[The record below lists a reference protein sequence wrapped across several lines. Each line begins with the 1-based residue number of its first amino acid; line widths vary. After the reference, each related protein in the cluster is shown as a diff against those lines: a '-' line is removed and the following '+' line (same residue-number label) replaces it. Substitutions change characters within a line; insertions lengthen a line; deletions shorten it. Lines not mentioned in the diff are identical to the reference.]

1 MMQEKIERTLSVEL
15 MELKNAMLMQN
26 DISICRYLWGPE
38 GVGKSELINSWMNEV
53 DIEDLEK
60 KKIYYFKLD
69 LKEIENTGRFGY
81 WEIWQKLIMQFKETI
96 PEEAY
101 AYEADT
107 IEEIFGLMENSIE
120 DIVEEYDE
128 DTKGCIDELFAAF
141 TEAKINIKIIMYH
154 FEETIRIFPKDT
166 DDGWFFMQLF
176 DLSPKGSLEDKKLSI
191 LLISDCYATKNMI
204 HHMEYHSEFTD
215 GYNVIYLG
223 AYCEKEMEL
232 YYEALEDTVG
242 ELSDKQKE
250 RIDYYCGRHP
260 KMLEIMY
267 ELLIKTDDTEDIDRI
282 VEKDGATLKDYYK
295 KLSQNLEK
303 RKHLIEIESNEIMYE
318 YGYLFRDYDSRVY
331 LNLSEAFKEFI

>member
-15 MELKNAMLMQN
+15 MELKNAMFVQN
-26 DISICRYLWGPE
+26 DISMCRYLWGPE
-38 GVGKSELINSWMNEV
+38 GAGKKELIDSFMNEI

-60 KKIYYFKLD
+60 RKIYYFKLD
-69 LKEIENTGRFGY
+69 LREIENTGRYGY

-96 PEEAY
+96 SEAAY
-101 AYEADT
+101 EYEADI

-120 DIVEEYDE
+120 EIVEEYDE
-128 DTKGCIDELFAAF
+128 DAKGCIDELFVAF

-223 AYCEKEMEL
+223 AYREKEMEL
-232 YYEALEDTVG
+232 YYEALADKVG

-267 ELLIKTDDTEDIDRI
+267 DLVVKANSIDNIDDT
-282 VEKDGATLKDYYK
+282 ALKDYYK
-295 KLSQNLEK
+295 KLSQNLDK
-303 RKHLIEIESNEIMYE
+303 RKHLIDIESDETMYE
-318 YGYLFRDYDSRVY
+318 YGYLFKDYVRRGY
-331 LNLSEAFKEFI
+331 FNLSEAFKEFM